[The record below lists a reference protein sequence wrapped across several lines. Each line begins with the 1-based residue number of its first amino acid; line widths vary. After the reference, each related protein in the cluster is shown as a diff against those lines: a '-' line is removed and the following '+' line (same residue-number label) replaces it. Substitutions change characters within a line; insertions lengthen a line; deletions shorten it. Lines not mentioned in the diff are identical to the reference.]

1 MHTAKLT
8 SLHQTLSQET
18 RPEHRYTLLMEMAE
32 TLETIS
38 KRNDEQRKYIKDAL
52 HIALSL
58 EDEDRAYH
66 AYYMLSQWYYHNSD
80 YGNASFYAEEAVA
93 IAQRLEDIAKE
104 FTSLRIIANIHSVL
118 GNHQE
123 SVRLHTNLLR
133 LEESEDNIQHL
144 AIIYMNL
151 GAGYIRLAQWKEA
164 EEKTNKSI
172 EYFRR
177 LNLPDTPKYTM
188 NAYENLSY
196 IYSHLDSHNNEALE
210 MAQVAMD
217 VAKANE
223 LPMTNSG
230 FMLLGRAYMKLSE
243 YDLARHYLEQ
253 ALLTDVGMA
262 GDFWNGLIQ
271 QQFAELELTLEHY
284 DEAETRLLTALTLF
298 TRLNTKNEIIQ
309 VHYALYVLYKQRG
322 NLKDALYHME
332 VRHMLSHQLV
342 NYQIDALI
350 QINNTRHEMETTRLQ
365 QQAELERLKRAEQE
379 LEQRKSTEKHTL
391 ELALER
397 GKVRMLSE
405 FIGNTSH
412 DLRTPL
418 SVIHTQT
425 YLIRKLND
433 PARQEE
439 ALNKIEAHA
448 RQLNIAINGL
458 QTMAKL
464 DSELDGELMNVDLNA
479 MLQSVLAEER
489 PKILERAHHITLEL
503 QDGLPFV
510 KGNLRYLRVAI
521 SELVTNAII
530 YTPSKGHIL
539 FKTFEAH
546 GSVTFSVQDNGM
558 GISEVDLPR
567 IFDRFFK
574 ADDARRMNGSGTGLG
589 LTMVKKIAEAYGG
602 IIEVHSTLAQG
613 STFRL
618 SFLI

>member
-18 RPEHRYTLLMEMAE
+18 RPEHRYTLLMEMAK
-32 TLETIS
+32 TLEIIS